1 MRTNLG
7 LGLAVAIAATV
18 FNGCGAGRGPERVVV
33 SGSVT
38 YKGQPIP
45 DGMVRFLPPPNSSM
59 PISGAIIENGKYRAE
74 GTGGVPVGTCKVE
87 IEGYRLAPNE
97 ASPMARSVPRVQ
109 YLPKRYNSDSQL
121 QITIESGSR
130 EITKDFTLTD

>member
-1 MRTNLG
+1 
-7 LGLAVAIAATV
+7 
-18 FNGCGAGRGPERVVV
+18 
-33 SGSVT
+33 
-38 YKGQPIP
+38 
-45 DGMVRFLPPPNSSM
+45 M
-59 PISGAIIENGKYRAE
+59 PISGAIIENGKYRAD

-121 QITIESGSR
+121 QIPRSVGQPGNHERLYVDRLSS
-130 EITKDFTLTD
+130 FVH